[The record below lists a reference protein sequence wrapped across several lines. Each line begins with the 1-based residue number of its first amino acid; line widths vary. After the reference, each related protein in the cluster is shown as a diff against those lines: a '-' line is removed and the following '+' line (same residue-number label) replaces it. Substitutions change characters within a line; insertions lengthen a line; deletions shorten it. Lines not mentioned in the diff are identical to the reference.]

1 MTKSK
6 RTFSSLVRMP
16 YQDAIAV
23 TLHCY
28 DYHIEMSAKQPSHK
42 EFHLTQARRL
52 TEWMTPMKDYII
64 QEEIDEISMDTLC
77 VKTDLATA

>member
-1 MTKSK
+1 
-6 RTFSSLVRMP
+6 
-16 YQDAIAV
+16 
-23 TLHCY
+23 
-28 DYHIEMSAKQPSHK
+28 MSAKQPSHK

-77 VKTDLATA
+77 VKTDLAPA